1 MEEMILKASH
11 IEGGTA
17 SAEEL
22 EKINRQTLRPLSAEE
37 VFVFRI
43 AACDD
48 QVDRDFERF
57 TEGTLHEL
65 AELYVGKTVVMD
77 HQWTAKGQTARIYA
91 AEVEQLE
98 ERKALV
104 LRAYMLRGA
113 QTADTIAAIEGGIL
127 REVSVGCSVQRRIC
141 SICGTNQN
149 DGPCGHYPG
158 AVYHGT
164 VCHMELDGAADAYEL
179 SFVAVPAQK
188 EAGIIKR
195 YAANRAAAA
204 QNEQFLQAQALL
216 ELEKIRFGG

>member
-1 MEEMILKASH
+1 MIQKASH

-17 SAEEL
+17 DAAEL

-57 TEGTLHEL
+57 TERTLHEL

-77 HQWTAKGQTARIYA
+77 HNWTAKGQTARIYA

-98 ERKALV
+98 GRKALV
-104 LRAYMLRGA
+104 LRAYMLRSA
-113 QTADTIAAIEGGIL
+113 QTEEMIAAIEGGIL
-127 REVSVGCSVQRRIC
+127 REVSVGCSVVRRIC
-141 SICGTNQN
+141 SVCGREQSQ
-149 DGPCGHYPG
+149 GACGHYPG
-158 AVYHGT
+158 QKYHGQ
-164 VCHMELDGAADAYEL
+164 VCHMDLDGAADAYEL

-188 EAGIIKR
+188 DAGIIKR
-195 YAANRAAAA
+195 YAANRVAAERE
-204 QNEQFLQAQALL
+204 EQFLQAQALL